1 MKEMTMMQSKKI
13 PLTLAISAM
22 LLVCVAAA
30 QGPRRRAV
38 MTNQPAQTLTLAA
51 GTPIEVRLANQVHT
65 GENRDGDTFQG
76 TLAKPLVVAGRT
88 MIAKDARAT
97 GRMVN
102 VVSSGRLKRPA
113 SVTLELVEVGG
124 YALRTQPVTLDG
136 KSHAGRNAALIGGGA
151 AAGAIIGAIAGGGKG
166 AAIGAAAGAG
176 AGTATAYMTGKK
188 ELVLPPEFVIGFV
201 TAGNQQVQTAGG
213 YEDRVPVQQ
222 PSSDP
227 RTQPYPGVQQP
238 STDPRPR
245 PYPTGQQERV
255 YMFTDSDRAIIG
267 DYMRINRAN
276 LPPGLAKRDRLPPG
290 LERQLQRNG
299 TLPPGLQKRVQ
310 PFPQDL
316 TRRLPPL
323 PGGASRAFLGN
334 RAMILDQSLRIL
346 DMYFVE

>member
-1 MKEMTMMQSKKI
+1 MMQSKKI
-13 PLTLAISAM
+13 PLTLAMSAM

-51 GTPIEVRLANQVHT
+51 GTPIEVRLASQVHT
-65 GENRDGDTFQG
+65 GENRDGDTFQA

-88 MIAKDARAT
+88 AVAKDARAT

-227 RTQPYPGVQQP
+227 R
-238 STDPRPR
+238 PR

-267 DYMRINRAN
+267 DYLRLNRAN

-299 TLPPGLQKRVQ
+299 TLPPGLQKRIE